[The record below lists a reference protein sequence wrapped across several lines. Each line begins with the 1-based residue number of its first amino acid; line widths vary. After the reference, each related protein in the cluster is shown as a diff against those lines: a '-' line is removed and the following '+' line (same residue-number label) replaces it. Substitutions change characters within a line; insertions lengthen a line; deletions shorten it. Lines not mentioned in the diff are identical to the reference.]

1 MFIEAKVDGG
11 GGDNWTTTDGLNTD
25 LHLEIGNGISLE
37 FCYLGDTL
45 DADGGCDSAVTARV
59 RSAWKKFREYL
70 PILPASVALG

>member
-45 DADGGCDSAVTARV
+45 DA
-59 RSAWKKFREYL
+59 
-70 PILPASVALG
+70 IQQ